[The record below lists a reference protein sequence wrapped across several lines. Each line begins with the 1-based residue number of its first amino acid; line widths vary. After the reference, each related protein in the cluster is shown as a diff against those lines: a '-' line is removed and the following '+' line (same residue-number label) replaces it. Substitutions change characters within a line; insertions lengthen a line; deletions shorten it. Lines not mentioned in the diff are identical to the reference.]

1 MPKEKDRSEYHVRSV
16 QRALRIL
23 DCFSEHNPYLGVSE
37 ISEMLGIHKSTIH
50 ALLITLA
57 VTDDILLGEAILLT
71 KVCTKLCCFLV
82 YGIEIIFIRKTIL
95 AYFKSDI

>member
-37 ISEMLGIHKSTIH
+37 ITILDGCPLEMTYPDVGADLGGTGASH
-50 ALLITLA
+50 
-57 VTDDILLGEAILLT
+57 LLG
-71 KVCTKLCCFLV
+71 
-82 YGIEIIFIRKTIL
+82 
-95 AYFKSDI
+95 